1 MKRLSLAVL
10 AVAGA
15 AAGVLAGR
23 RLLSR
28 ATERIDLYFEDGSMQ
43 SLSNGAPEAAR
54 LLPLAR
60 AALNA
65 ARGG

>member
-15 AAGVLAGR
+15 AAGVVAGR

-28 ATERIDLYFEDGSMQ
+28 ATERIDLYFEDGSMV
-43 SLSNGAPEAAR
+43 SLDADSPDSQR
-54 LLPLAR
+54 LLPIAR
-60 AALNA
+60 DLLSVV
-65 ARGG
+65 G